1 MNTILGNAL
10 GINCCVICYVIET
23 YRMMKPPSVS
33 PAWTRN
39 QYVGKADNT
48 KRRILH
54 HQPSSKQNIKLKKK
68 HKLVIDNNHIIS
80 LAEIG
85 EHGNISPEILGSK
98 NRMKFYAFFFY
109 LSQNWCFFDIM
120 FYSPN
125 FDQTNLDTGFYFHN
139 FWQNFYSC
147 LAKSEKFE
155 MLNKK
160 WRKFKLLE
168 LF

>member
-10 GINCCVICYVIET
+10 RINCCVICYVIET

-68 HKLVIDNNHIIS
+68 HKLVIDNNHRIS

-98 NRMKFYAFFFY
+98 NRMKFYAFFFICHKIGAF
-109 LSQNWCFFDIM
+109 LILCFKAHF
-120 FYSPN
+120 
-125 FDQTNLDTGFYFHN
+125 FDQTNFDIGFYFLQLLTEFLYLLSQIREISN
-139 FWQNFYSC
+139 VKQEM
-147 LAKSEKFE
+147 AKI
-155 MLNKK
+155 
-160 WRKFKLLE
+160 
-168 LF
+168 